1 MSDSCISTCVVHYTT
16 SRREESATFIVNHY
30 LSVTLDSLR
39 GEAGGINSID
49 FWNEGRIIRT
59 NNLARVHDSLGD
71 MSCRSKG
78 NHHPRARA
86 SRRGQRQA
94 SRVSILEPGS
104 KLSWQKE
111 CRRSLSRSRI
121 ANTDHCRVA
130 ISTAHSSKFTRSLG
144 MSARAQKRSRYAYVQ
159 GRWRSATIGKIQEAV
174 ALTSATEMAG
184 YNHSN
189 PQRVV
194 YHATY
199 PTPLAPSESFIFCP
213 TRPPIFS
220 YTNFLP
226 SILYHGLTVYFDV
239 VPWRSW
245 SYFEFSFEFP
255 LWNIFHLRSGWNF
268 YTIAIKMRTLGRRYR
283 QWIIRENT
291 VILSVS
297 IITLCGGKPKYFIR
311 RTTVS
316 LMSSNVNTRN
326 LLVIKY
332 TFSILTGKPGILR
345 DYFLFPRNRD
355 NISFFYMNRIINQ

>member
-1 MSDSCISTCVVHYTT
+1 MSGQFLSPRVLSITRRRVERGRVVFNVW
-16 SRREESATFIVNHY
+16 SWIVY
-30 LSVTLDSLR
+30 LSAVTLDSFR
-39 GEAGGINSID
+39 GEAGAEINSID

-121 ANTDHCRVA
+121 TASTDHCRVA
-130 ISTAHSSKFTRSLG
+130 ISAAHSSKFTRSLG

-199 PTPLAPSESFIFCP
+199 PTPLAPSESFIFRP
-213 TRPPIFS
+213 TRPPIFFVLLFPLS
-220 YTNFLP
+220 FD
-226 SILYHGLTVYFDV
+226 LTVYFDV
-239 VPWRSW
+239 LLISIDSSSLGWWW
-245 SYFEFSFEFP
+245 SYFFRVSASKYFSSSIWMKF
-255 LWNIFHLRSGWNF
+255 L
-268 YTIAIKMRTLGRRYR
+268 YDCVKMRTLGRRYR
-283 QWIIRENT
+283 Q
-291 VILSVS
+291 
-297 IITLCGGKPKYFIR
+297 
-311 RTTVS
+311 
-316 LMSSNVNTRN
+316 
-326 LLVIKY
+326 
-332 TFSILTGKPGILR
+332 
-345 DYFLFPRNRD
+345 
-355 NISFFYMNRIINQ
+355 

>member
-1 MSDSCISTCVVHYTT
+1 
-16 SRREESATFIVNHY
+16 
-30 LSVTLDSLR
+30 
-39 GEAGGINSID
+39 
-49 FWNEGRIIRT
+49 
-59 NNLARVHDSLGD
+59 

-130 ISTAHSSKFTRSLG
+130 ISAAHSSKFTRSLG
-144 MSARAQKRSRYAYVQ
+144 MPARAQKRSRYAYVQ

-199 PTPLAPSESFIFCP
+199 PTPLAPSESLRFFRT
-213 TRPPIFS
+213 TR
-220 YTNFLP
+220 
-226 SILYHGLTVYFDV
+226 
-239 VPWRSW
+239 
-245 SYFEFSFEFP
+245 
-255 LWNIFHLRSGWNF
+255 
-268 YTIAIKMRTLGRRYR
+268 
-283 QWIIRENT
+283 
-291 VILSVS
+291 
-297 IITLCGGKPKYFIR
+297 IR
-311 RTTVS
+311 RIYSDRRIYTLQLDDEELRAWCCDCIFILNIS
-316 LMSSNVNTRN
+316 LSSRYLNDTI
-326 LLVIKY
+326 LD
-332 TFSILTGKPGILR
+332 TFMVM
-345 DYFLFPRNRD
+345 
-355 NISFFYMNRIINQ
+355 ISFFFLLFLASALALKYCCFFQFPYRYAGC